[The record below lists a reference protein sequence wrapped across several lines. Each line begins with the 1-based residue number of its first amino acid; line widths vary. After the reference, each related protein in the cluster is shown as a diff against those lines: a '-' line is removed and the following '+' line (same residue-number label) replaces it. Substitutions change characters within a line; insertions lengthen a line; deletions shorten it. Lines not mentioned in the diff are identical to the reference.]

1 MITHWMLIDCL
12 QITHG
17 IDWVSSNISFPKI
30 KLSMPGTFYVPLPR
44 IRPIARIN
52 CEAPDTTHRESIGM
66 ARVEKK
72 RYVYILIKLEALLE
86 DHLVQTITGLVLID
100 YSRRG
105 YSEKV
110 VRGFSGFDDVKIMLS
125 HLEQM

>member
-1 MITHWMLIDCL
+1 MLIDYL
-12 QITHG
+12 EITHG

-30 KLSMPGTFYVPLPR
+30 KLSMPGTFYVPLPG

-52 CEAPDTTHRESIGM
+52 CEAPDTTHRELIGS

-72 RYVYILIKLEALLE
+72 PKVYLLIKLDALLE
-86 DHLVQTITGLVLID
+86 NHLVQTFTGLVLID

-105 YSEKV
+105 TQEIAV
-110 VRGFSGFDDVKIMLS
+110 GRFSSFDDVKMMLS
-125 HLEQM
+125 RLEQM